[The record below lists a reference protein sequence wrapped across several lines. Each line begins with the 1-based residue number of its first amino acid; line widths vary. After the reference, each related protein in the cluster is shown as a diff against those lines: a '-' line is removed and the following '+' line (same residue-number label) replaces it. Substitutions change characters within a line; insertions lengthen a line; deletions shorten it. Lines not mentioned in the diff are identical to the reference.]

1 MSIPDKVI
9 NRLTLYHFILDD
21 LREDEIF
28 ISSTKIAKLL
38 NIDDSQ
44 VRKDLKILNN
54 FGKCHVGYNVKEL
67 KKSIE
72 EQLGFKKT
80 KDAFV
85 IGAGNLGSALAKY
98 ATFKDYGLN
107 ILAMF
112 DNDINKIGKTINGKE
127 VFDISKV
134 GNLSKRLN
142 VDIAIL
148 TVPREYAKGV
158 ANFLAGAGI
167 KYIWNFTPCI
177 LDVPKDIKVWNENL
191 IGNFLQF
198 TNNDEVKENKNDK

>member
-1 MSIPDKVI
+1 M
-9 NRLTLYHFILDD
+9 
-21 LREDEIF
+21 
-28 ISSTKIAKLL
+28 
-38 NIDDSQ
+38 
-44 VRKDLKILNN
+44 
-54 FGKCHVGYNVKEL
+54 

>member
-9 NRLTLYHFILDD
+9 KRLTLYHFILDD

-54 FGKCHVGYNVKEL
+54 SGKCHVGYNVKEL

-107 ILAMF
+107 IIAMF

-127 VFDISKV
+127 VFYISKV

-198 TNNDEVKENKNDK
+198 TNNDEVKENKYDK